1 MNVLGLTKNYLNP
14 SQFKNYF
21 REDEMEK
28 FEEKL
33 GSRFGLNGTAAE
45 DYINAFFLNNA
56 AINKNADN
64 FGNFK
69 IKEFDSKS

>member
-1 MNVLGLTKNYLNP
+1 
-14 SQFKNYF
+14 
-21 REDEMEK
+21 MEK